1 MSKGSKIY
9 EYFTEIADEEK
20 IVCNQCHDWFDKQEY
35 ETTHG
40 PIRFNT
46 PITCPYCGF
55 TGVIR

>member
-1 MSKGSKIY
+1 MY

-20 IVCNQCHDWFDKQEY
+20 IVCNQCHDWFDKCDY
-35 ETTHG
+35 ETHHG

-55 TGVIR
+55 TSVIK

>member
-20 IVCNQCHDWFDKQEY
+20 IVCNQCHDWFDIQEY

-40 PIRFNT
+40 PIGST
-46 PITCPYCGF
+46 PPSPAPTAGS
-55 TGVIR
+55 RA

>member
-1 MSKGSKIY
+1 MKY

-20 IVCNQCHDWFDKQEY
+20 IVCNQCHDWFDKRDY
-35 ETTHG
+35 ETMHG
-40 PIRFNT
+40 LIRFNT